1 VAACGDRQRG
11 AVPALAAR
19 THKSRLNGAGLT
31 SVRYAP
37 PSLHRKPQLC
47 GPFLAILFSELI
59 LAPLEFRKFLP
70 SRFEEAVTPV

>member
-11 AVPALAAR
+11 AVQALAAR
-19 THKSRLNGAGLT
+19 AHKS
-31 SVRYAP
+31 SFIRYAP

-59 LAPLEFRKFLP
+59 LAPLKFRKFLP
-70 SRFEEAVTPV
+70 SRFEETVAPS